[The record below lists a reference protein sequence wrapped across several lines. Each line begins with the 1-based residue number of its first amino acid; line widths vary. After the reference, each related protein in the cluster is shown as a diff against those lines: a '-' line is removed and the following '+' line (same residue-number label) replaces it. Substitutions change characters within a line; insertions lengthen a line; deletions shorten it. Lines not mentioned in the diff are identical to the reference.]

1 MNVLDSDETVLQDMH
16 GNKAERD
23 IVQFVP
29 FNQFSGNPF
38 KLREE
43 VLKELPNQVLDYY
56 LRRKIKPQQGKLFGK
71 FVIFRGYYD
80 SIG

>member
-1 MNVLDSDETVLQDMH
+1 MVILDSDDQVLQDLL

-29 FNQFSGNPF
+29 FNDFSGNPF

-43 VLKELPNQVLDYY
+43 VLKELPDQVSDYY
-56 LRRKIKPQQGKLFGK
+56 TSRGIKPQKGFSLLA
-71 FVIFRGYYD
+71 
-80 SIG
+80 